1 MKHGGQKHVSMRD
14 LLAKDVAAKYADGV
28 YRFVFTSAKKKFLSA
43 TKKDMKLN
51 GSNWNTNST

>member
-1 MKHGGQKHVSMRD
+1 MRD